1 MLYFL
6 YQISADVM
14 SQYYVG
20 CALANL
26 SCAVGNHA
34 IMVEQGGLQPLI
46 TLAYA
51 SDPDVHQQAAAA
63 LRGLSVSTENK
74 MKVVQEGGLLNLDKI
89 ISVGRRGDPPRG
101 LRGIK

>member
-1 MLYFL
+1 MLALANLSATVANHAVMIEEGVLHALFSL
-6 YQISADVM
+6 SNSADVM

-46 TLAYA
+46 NAGVRVRTRT
-51 SDPDVHQQAAAA
+51 SI
-63 LRGLSVSTENK
+63 NK
-74 MKVVQEGGLLNLDKI
+74 QRLH
-89 ISVGRRGDPPRG
+89 
-101 LRGIK
+101 